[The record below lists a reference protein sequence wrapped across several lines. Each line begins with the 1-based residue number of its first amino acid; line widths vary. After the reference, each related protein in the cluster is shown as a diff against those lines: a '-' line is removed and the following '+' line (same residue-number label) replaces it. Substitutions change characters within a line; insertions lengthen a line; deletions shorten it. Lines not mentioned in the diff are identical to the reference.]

1 MERLCQD
8 SSDTFRARAAS
19 AFVYVSVYGGGHKSL
34 RGSGRRDI
42 VEARCVARRPCWT
55 YCRSG
60 YVADLWVQV
69 ALNVFTLEIHSQLFP
84 KSEATRLRVS
94 EPQKVNILPSDT
106 Q

>member
-8 SSDTFRARAAS
+8 SSDTFRAHAAS
-19 AFVYVSVYGGGHKSL
+19 AFVYVSVYGGGHKGL
-34 RGSGRRDI
+34 RGSGRREI

-69 ALNVFTLEIHSQLFP
+69 ALNVFTLGIHSQLFP
-84 KSEATRLRVS
+84 KSEATQLRVK
-94 EPQKVNILPSDT
+94 EPPKENILP
-106 Q
+106 